1 MRKSV
6 LYQIPLVDQVYKDIK
21 EKIVTGE
28 IGPNTKLVTRTLCEH
43 YGISDTPLK
52 QALNRLVS
60 EGLVEPQPRRGM
72 RVKQMTP
79 KDIHESIEAR
89 LMIELYAVESA
100 IRAVRRKTDLLERLA
115 ESIGEDEALIAE
127 AKDLGT
133 YSDLA
138 QRELEVSQQF
148 HTTIIA
154 TTGNQLILNTY
165 RNIVNHT
172 YFYYQSGLNKT
183 NQAISSV
190 KEHKE
195 ILKKLEAMDEK
206 GLKQAIREHLRTRE
220 NAVASAF
227 ES

>member
-1 MRKSV
+1 MQKPI

-28 IGPNTKLVTRTLCEH
+28 LGPNTKLTTRTLCEH

-60 EGLVEPQPRRGM
+60 EGLVEPLPRRGM

-79 KDIHESIEAR
+79 KDVHESIEAR
-89 LMIELYAVESA
+89 LMIELYAVDSA
-100 IRAVRRKTDLLERLA
+100 LRSVRQNGELVKRLEG
-115 ESIGEDEALIAE
+115 IIDEDEALIAE

-133 YSDLA
+133 YSELA

-148 HTTIIA
+148 HTIIIA
-154 TTGNQLILNTY
+154 TTGNDLILNTY

-172 YFYYQSGLNKT
+172 YYYYQAGLNKT
-183 NQAISSV
+183 VQAISSV
-190 KEHKE
+190 EEHKT
-195 ILKKLEAMDEK
+195 ILEMLRTLDET
-206 GLKQAIREHLRTRE
+206 GLRKAIREHLRTRE
-220 NAVASAF
+220 SAVSTAF
-227 ES
+227 GE